1 MEKVQQLLEKGMFV
15 KAFMADKKFV
25 EDAKEIFQSENIKI
39 SDEQLTKVIE
49 NIETQFKIKKCEI
62 LSDEE
67 LAHVSGGVTG
77 KDVARFLIKGAC
89 IVVIG
94 ALGTFVGASLAV
106 GIDYIANNGNYTLYK
121 SGVTGGL
128 LFAGVSGYLGGLLG
142 DLICNKLGV

>member
-1 MEKVQQLLEKGMFV
+1 MEKVQQLLEKGTFA
-15 KAFMADKKFV
+15 KTFMDNKEFV
-25 EDAKEIFQSENIKI
+25 ENTKEIFKSKNIEI
-39 SDEQLTKVIE
+39 NNEQLTKLMEDV
-49 NIETQFKIKKCEI
+49 ETQLKLKKSEI

-106 GIDYIANNGNYTLYK
+106 GIDYIANNGHYTLYT

-142 DLICNKLGV
+142 DVICNKLGV